1 MSASEIVVYAKTTV
15 REIAEYAKATVSE
28 IALYTGTVG
37 PLQLTYSEYKIVVAL
52 Q

>member
-28 IALYTGTVG
+28 IALYTGTSFYSR
-37 PLQLTYSEYKIVVAL
+37 PITADLQ
-52 Q
+52 